1 MRTQAALDHEAQ
13 PRYFVTIR
21 VSDGKDDAGNP
32 DPTPDAT
39 IDVTVTVT
47 DAPGTVTVSS
57 TRPLVGRA
65 LTATV
70 ADPDAPVSISTWR
83 WERSAEGVTWSLIA
97 GATTALY
104 TPGATDHGRYLR
116 ATVTY
121 TDAEGT
127 AKEATSGQTQRVAR
141 RISPPPPPPPP
152 GPGGGGGGP
161 ACAEDVHGNTA
172 AQATDMTLD
181 TETAGAICPA
191 ADVDYFTVT
200 APDRGLLFVDT
211 ISSVNTRGTIWQ
223 DGGVLASGP
232 TSSSQQDDRLGA
244 RVQAGQVVVALR
256 GQGGATGAYDIV
268 VTFVRGTL
276 ENPGLASF
284 QSGLGLL
291 SGWVCEANV
300 VVELEISGLD
310 HTYRLEAAYGTD
322 RADTEGVCGDGDT
335 DNGFGLLFNWNLLLL
350 DADPPRDTGVFTVRA
365 VADGVEFGQATFTV
379 TTLGEEFL
387 EDVTGETVVR
397 GFPSPGAAVRLVW
410 QQANQNFVLAP
421 LDGTPVESPPA
432 TEDTPEDAPVGAL
445 ENPGPASFQSGL
457 GLLSGWVCEANV
469 VELEISG
476 LDRTYR
482 LEAAYSADRADTA
495 PVCGDQDNGFGL
507 LFNWN
512 LLGDGEHTVVA
523 LADGVEF
530 GRATFTVT
538 TLGVE
543 FLQGMQGETVVADFP
558 SAGEAVRLIWQQ
570 ANQNFVLAPFA
581 DDAAGRNGQ

>member
-1 MRTQAALDHEAQ
+1 M
-13 PRYFVTIR
+13 
-21 VSDGKDDAGNP
+21 
-32 DPTPDAT
+32 
-39 IDVTVTVT
+39 
-47 DAPGTVTVSS
+47 
-57 TRPLVGRA
+57 
-65 LTATV
+65 
-70 ADPDAPVSISTWR
+70 
-83 WERSAEGVTWSLIA
+83 
-97 GATTALY
+97 
-104 TPGATDHGRYLR
+104 
-116 ATVTY
+116 
-121 TDAEGT
+121 
-127 AKEATSGQTQRVAR
+127 
-141 RISPPPPPPPP
+141 
-152 GPGGGGGGP
+152 
-161 ACAEDVHGNTA
+161 
-172 AQATDMTLD
+172 
-181 TETAGAICPA
+181 
-191 ADVDYFTVT
+191 
-200 APDRGLLFVDT
+200 
-211 ISSVNTRGTIWQ
+211 
-223 DGGVLASGP
+223 
-232 TSSSQQDDRLGA
+232 
-244 RVQAGQVVVALR
+244 
-256 GQGGATGAYDIV
+256 
-268 VTFVRGTL
+268 
-276 ENPGLASF
+276 
-284 QSGLGLL
+284 
-291 SGWVCEANV
+291 
-300 VVELEISGLD
+300 
-310 HTYRLEAAYGTD
+310 
-322 RADTEGVCGDGDT
+322 
-335 DNGFGLLFNWNLLLL
+335 
-350 DADPPRDTGVFTVRA
+350 RA

-397 GFPSPGAAVRLVW
+397 DFPSPGAAVRLVW

-482 LEAAYSADRADTA
+482 LEAAYSTDRADTA

-512 LLGDGEHTVVA
+512 LLEDGEHTVVA